1 VNFFAFTLVSAEGR
15 ESISVEEDF
24 KWLSSLG
31 FDVVEYKRVS
41 PDNILEEIHWFSET
55 ISKMD
60 LPSDGLVLTF
70 DDVAYGRSLGRTAKF
85 PRNSIAFKWAD
96 EQALTH
102 LVEVEWSPSR
112 TGLINPVAIF
122 EPVELEGTTVSRA
135 SLHNISILEG
145 LELGIGDEIS
155 VYKANM
161 IIPQVAEN
169 NTRSANLEYP
179 KHCPACG
186 GETQI
191 REANGIR
198 ALYCTNSLCSAKKIK
213 LFAHFVSRDA
223 MNIDGLSEA
232 TLDKMIDR
240 EFLNE
245 LPDLFALAQYEEQ
258 IKEMEGFGQK
268 SYDNLMRAIE
278 TSRDVMMANFLYS
291 LGILNIGLS
300 NAKLICK
307 EFDYDFEKIRHAT
320 LEELVG
326 IDGIGEVIAQSMIDY
341 FENEHNKRIVDRLL
355 EEVNLQIP
363 EANTTEQSLAGK
375 TFVITGSLTH
385 FKNRN
390 ELKAKIEELGGK
402 VTGSVTGKTD
412 YLINNDNQ
420 SSSSKNKK
428 AKELGIAILTE
439 EDFLGLI

>member
-1 VNFFAFTLVSAEGR
+1 
-15 ESISVEEDF
+15 
-24 KWLSSLG
+24 
-31 FDVVEYKRVS
+31 
-41 PDNILEEIHWFSET
+41 
-55 ISKMD
+55 
-60 LPSDGLVLTF
+60 
-70 DDVAYGRSLGRTAKF
+70 
-85 PRNSIAFKWAD
+85 
-96 EQALTH
+96 
-102 LVEVEWSPSR
+102 
-112 TGLINPVAIF
+112 
-122 EPVELEGTTVSRA
+122 
-135 SLHNISILEG
+135 
-145 LELGIGDEIS
+145 
-155 VYKANM
+155 
-161 IIPQVAEN
+161 
-169 NTRSANLEYP
+169 
-179 KHCPACG
+179 
-186 GETQI
+186 
-191 REANGIR
+191 
-198 ALYCTNSLCSAKKIK
+198 
-213 LFAHFVSRDA
+213 

-232 TLDKMIDR
+232 TLDKMIDK

-245 LPDLFALAQYEEQ
+245 LPDLFSLAQYEEQ

-278 TSRDVMMANFLYS
+278 TSRNVMMANFLYS